1 MIAKEMIAEKVFA
14 EGVAKDIRNFLPAKY
29 ENAEFQVMQ
38 MNKNNGVQMVG
49 VQVRLQEEN
58 VCPVVYVEP
67 FFNEIRL
74 GESVEKVMNE
84 IAKCMEEAG
93 NAPFVDCGINPMDY
107 DSVKEHLAVMLVN
120 TQANKRMLQ
129 EMPHEN
135 IEDLS
140 AICYVDFPV
149 ESNDGKATM
158 KVKNEHLKMW
168 NVDAKE
174 MFHQARANTQPV
186 NTPILQSMDEMM
198 LSIFNEE
205 GHATNLLNESVEFGL
220 RSHDMLYALTN
231 VEKQYGASMIT
242 QPEVLNKLEQLFP
255 EGFYLDAL
263 LERVAKICPSAGNK
277 GRELLSIAMKDAAGD
292 KFISYNPMPETK
304 PYSRAKP
311 KVRVLGKEKLKV
323 FLEAASKNPWY
334 LEILLGLFCGLRK
347 GEILG
352 LKFQD
357 FDFEKQTVRIS
368 RQLVGNLKLK
378 EKEFTVTEYAVIERN
393 PKTENSYRILRVP
406 KVVMQEVKRRQ
417 QLIELRKTDPGIEY
431 KNFDYVCCQ
440 ENGEPRSLTA
450 MNQALTKICNRN
462 GLANITVH
470 GLRHMFATILIELGV
485 PLFKISGLLGHSSVH
500 TTYEYYCE
508 IMDEQDKIIAFV
520 NNTFVPQQTGT
531 EG

>member
-1 MIAKEMIAEKVFA
+1 MDDIILRVKDICKYYPGVKALDGVNFEVKRGEVHAICGENGAGKSTFIKILTGANEPTSGTIEFNGKEYAKLTPKQSMEIGISVIYQEFSLIPYLSVAENIFYGREIKKGIIRDIAAMEKQAKELCKEMGVDIDVHKRVCDLGIAYQQIVEILKAVSKKSEFIIMDEPTAPLTVKETAVFFKIIQKLKQDHVTIIFISHRL
-14 EGVAKDIRNFLPAKY
+14 EEVFEICDRVSVFCDGKYIVSKD
-29 ENAEFQVMQ
+29 
-38 MNKNNGVQMVG
+38 VQDITKKQLITYMVG
-49 VQVRLQEEN
+49 RELSDDY
-58 VCPVVYVEP
+58 PEP
-67 FFNEIRL
+67 KRKI
-74 GESVEKVMNE
+74 GETLLKV
-84 IAKCMEEAG
+84 
-93 NAPFVDCGINPMDY
+93 
-107 DSVKEHLAVMLVN
+107 
-120 TQANKRMLQ
+120 
-129 EMPHEN
+129 
-135 IEDLS
+135 
-140 AICYVDFPV
+140 
-149 ESNDGKATM
+149 
-158 KVKNEHLKMW
+158 EHLK
-168 NVDAKE
+168 NKRV
-174 MFHQARANTQPV
+174 
-186 NTPILQSMDEMM
+186 
-198 LSIFNEE
+198 
-205 GHATNLLNESVEFGL
+205 
-220 RSHDMLYALTN
+220 HD
-231 VEKQYGASMIT
+231 VS
-242 QPEVLNKLEQLFP
+242 F
-255 EGFYLDAL
+255 
-263 LERVAKICPSAGNK
+263 
-277 GRELLSIAMKDAAGD
+277 ELK
-292 KFISYNPMPETK
+292 
-304 PYSRAKP
+304 
-311 KVRVLGKEKLKV
+311 
-323 FLEAASKNPWY
+323 
-334 LEILLGLFCGLRK
+334 K

-520 NNTFVPQQTGT
+520 NNTFVPQRTGT

>member
-1 MIAKEMIAEKVFA
+1 MENNTLCNRHSL
-14 EGVAKDIRNFLPAKY
+14 GV
-29 ENAEFQVMQ
+29 
-38 MNKNNGVQMVG
+38 NNHTKM
-49 VQVRLQEEN
+49 
-58 VCPVVYVEP
+58 YVTYTR
-67 FFNEIRL
+67 IYGWSDYG
-74 GESVEKVMNE
+74 GESSYQPGYRLENMMWMTLLVY
-84 IAKCMEEAG
+84 
-93 NAPFVDCGINPMDY
+93 DY
-107 DSVKEHLAVMLVN
+107 II
-120 TQANKRMLQ
+120 
-129 EMPHEN
+129 P
-135 IEDLS
+135 
-140 AICYVDFPV
+140 
-149 ESNDGKATM
+149 
-158 KVKNEHLKMW
+158 
-168 NVDAKE
+168 
-174 MFHQARANTQPV
+174 
-186 NTPILQSMDEMM
+186 
-198 LSIFNEE
+198 
-205 GHATNLLNESVEFGL
+205 
-220 RSHDMLYALTN
+220 
-231 VEKQYGASMIT
+231 
-242 QPEVLNKLEQLFP
+242 
-255 EGFYLDAL
+255 
-263 LERVAKICPSAGNK
+263 
-277 GRELLSIAMKDAAGD
+277 GD

-304 PYSRAKP
+304 PYPRAKP

-520 NNTFVPQQTGT
+520 NNTFVPQRTGT

>member
-1 MIAKEMIAEKVFA
+1 MTTKYGEKGGFETPEEAEKSYWEYEKRYQKKQRDLQIAKMQKTDVMLGDYLEYWF
-14 EGVAKDIRNFLPAKY
+14 
-29 ENAEFQVMQ
+29 ENIFSPRIETTTR
-38 MNKNNGVQMVG
+38 MVG
-49 VQVRLQEEN
+49 AYTLYNLILPSMEADIKLK
-58 VCPVVYVEP
+58 Y
-67 FFNEIRL
+67 I
-74 GESVEKVMNE
+74 SVE
-84 IAKCMEEAG
+84 
-93 NAPFVDCGINPMDY
+93 
-107 DSVKEHLAVMLVN
+107 
-120 TQANKRMLQ
+120 
-129 EMPHEN
+129 
-135 IEDLS
+135 
-140 AICYVDFPV
+140 
-149 ESNDGKATM
+149 
-158 KVKNEHLKMW
+158 
-168 NVDAKE
+168 
-174 MFHQARANTQPV
+174 
-186 NTPILQSMDEMM
+186 
-198 LSIFNEE
+198 
-205 GHATNLLNESVEFGL
+205 
-220 RSHDMLYALTN
+220 
-231 VEKQYGASMIT
+231 
-242 QPEVLNKLEQLFP
+242 
-255 EGFYLDAL
+255 YLDAL

-277 GRELLSIAMKDAAGD
+277 GREFLSIAMKDAAGD

-304 PYSRAKP
+304 PYPRAKP
-311 KVRVLGKEKLKV
+311 KVRVLGKEKLKI

-368 RQLVGNLKLK
+368 
-378 EKEFTVTEYAVIERN
+378 
-393 PKTENSYRILRVP
+393 
-406 KVVMQEVKRRQ
+406 RQ

-462 GLANITVH
+462 GLPNITVH